1 MNEIMRY
8 VFYAYVGSTWAMF
21 GIIWFAQIVHYPL
34 FSKVGSDGFTEYQ
47 KFNLFRTVFIV
58 IPLQMVELLTALLL
72 AWKMPSGILPIQAWT
87 NLILIGI
94 TWIST
99 VTLQV
104 PSHNKLARG
113 FDPKTQ
119 KMLVSSNWVRTIAW
133 TARGAIVVW
142 MLHTIVAA

>member
-1 MNEIMRY
+1 MTEMMRY

-47 KFNLFRTVFIV
+47 NSNLFRTVFVV
-58 IPLQMVELLTALLL
+58 IPLQMVELFTALLL
-72 AWKMPSGILPIQAWT
+72 VWKTPAGILPIQTWT

-99 VTLQV
+99 ITLQV
-104 PSHNKLARG
+104 PRHRQLAGG

-119 KMLVSSNWVRTIAW
+119 KILVSSNWIRTIAW
-133 TARGAIVVW
+133 SIRGAIVFW
-142 MLHTIVAA
+142 MLHALLTA